1 MYFDST
7 LWAMT
12 RGVRLRMLM
21 CALLGLLGLT
31 AGIARFALLGKF
43 LAELFAGASGTALWW
58 PLAGAA
64 LAIVLRGGFEHA
76 LNLLAN
82 RNAALIQ
89 NNLRAQLY
97 DKIVELGP
105 AWFGG
110 QRTGGVMLA
119 VVDGVEQLQTFFGR
133 YLPQLFIAACAPIVI
148 FAFIAWWDWPVA
160 LVLLVAALITLVL
173 PLAAH
178 RSHKDASRQRARA
191 FKAFGEE
198 FLDAMQG
205 LPTLKAFGQ
214 SRTWGERLAQRARAL
229 SDNTFKVLGREV
241 SARFATDIG
250 ITVGAAAALALGAW
264 RVAEGQMTLAA
275 LLVVLMAGTEIFRPL
290 RDMRSVLHQGL
301 MGQSAAASVQALLDA
316 TTSAPQATATTG
328 QDDAAAAS
336 IASPHPQSCGVGQQT
351 GQSRQPSPDVIQKTL
366 YGGPLS
372 STASEPQTDH
382 TDAHQSAMPSSGPR
396 GGLAIAFRQVAFSYP
411 GGRQI
416 THQGMDFEI
425 RPGERV
431 GIVGPSGSGKSTLV
445 RLLLRLHDPQSGV
458 IEIDGRDLRTL
469 DPEAVRASISLV
481 AQDSTLFHGT
491 VEENLLMARP
501 DATPDQILAA
511 TTAANAHG
519 FISALPQGYQTVL
532 GERGTQLSGGQRQR
546 LTIARALLRDTPI
559 LILDEALS
567 SVDAENE
574 AEIQQALDRLSRGR
588 TTLVLAH
595 RLSSVI
601 GADRILVL
609 DGGRI
614 AETGTH
620 ETLMEGDTLYRQ
632 LMGGQQDSLHA
643 APTTSGVAPEDG
655 AHAALAS
662 MPETAGSRSNASD
675 SIPDGGTVLAPADD
689 DHKRPA
695 PISLDTEARHITTR
709 QVLQTLT
716 EIIRPWK
723 KQFTITVG
731 SGIGR
736 VAAFI
741 GVSVLG
747 ALVIARLKNGE
758 PFDGLLIGLFAVAIA
773 AAALHWIES
782 WLAHSI
788 AYQLLAEMR
797 ISLYQKLE
805 ALAPAYLL
813 RRRSGDLV
821 GLATQDVETV
831 EYFYA
836 HTVAPAFVATLVPVI
851 VLAILGI
858 AAWPLMLAL
867 LPFLLWA
874 GLSPWLNRARVDA
887 QGSRARQALGLLSA
901 HLAETIQGLSDLV
914 AFSAT
919 GRRRD
924 AFLTICQDYQRV
936 RLTLLADLSR
946 QSALLEIATGLGG
959 LAVATAGAWLVTQGA
974 LAASMLPL
982 LILLSVAAFL
992 PVSEIAQVSRQ
1003 LADTLASTRR
1013 LRTIHDEPVPVVDGP
1028 LAPPLTGA
1036 GLPLA
1041 FEDVTFTY
1049 PGRHQPALRSV
1060 SLSLP
1065 AGATLALVG
1074 PSGAGKS
1081 TLASLLLRFWD
1092 PQEGAVRIG
1101 EERLPDLTLDA
1112 LYSRIALVAQD
1123 TWLLNGTLE
1132 DNIRLA
1138 RPHANQDEL
1147 DQAVARAALSDFVA
1161 GLPEGLHTPVGERGV
1176 ALSGGQR
1183 QRIAIARAFLRDAPI
1198 LILDEATSHLDA
1210 ISESQ
1215 VHQALAELMR
1225 HRTTLIIAHRLSTIR
1240 QADTIAVVDGG
1251 QIVESGTHDAL
1262 LQQGGAYA
1270 NLVNRQMQAARQ

>member
-12 RGVRLRMLM
+12 RGVRARMLL
-21 CALLGLLGLT
+21 CGLLGLLGLA
-31 AGIARFALLGKF
+31 AGIARFALLGQF
-43 LAELFAGASGTALWW
+43 LARLFAGMDGPALWW

-64 LAIVLRGGFEHA
+64 AAIVLRGGLEHG
-76 LNLLAN
+76 LNRLAN
-82 RNAALIQ
+82 ANAARIQ
-89 NNLRAQLY
+89 DALRARLH

-119 VVDGVEQLQTFFGR
+119 VIDGVEQLQSFFGR
-133 YLPQLFIAACAPIVI
+133 YLPQLFIAACAPVMI

-160 LVLLVAALITLVL
+160 LVLLAAALVTLVL
-173 PLAAH
+173 PLVAH
-178 RSHKDASRQRARA
+178 RSHKDASRRRAQA

-198 FLDAMQG
+198 FLDAVQG

-214 SRTWGERLAQRARAL
+214 SRAWGERLAQRARAL

-264 RVAEGQMTLAA
+264 RVSEGRMSLAA

-290 RDMRSVLHQGL
+290 RDLRSVLHQGL
-301 MGQSAAASVQALLDA
+301 MGQSAAASVRALLDA
-316 TTSAPQATATTG
+316 TTPSPQGGGTAP
-328 QDDAAAAS
+328 AAA
-336 IASPHPQSCGVGQQT
+336 
-351 GQSRQPSPDVIQKTL
+351 
-366 YGGPLS
+366 
-372 STASEPQTDH
+372 
-382 TDAHQSAMPSSGPR
+382 R
-396 GGLAIAFRQVAFSYP
+396 GGLSIAFRNVVFAYP
-411 GGRQI
+411 GGRQV

-425 RPGERV
+425 RAGERV

-458 IEIDGRDLRTL
+458 IEFGGSDLRTL
-469 DPEAVRASISLV
+469 DPEAVRARISVV
-481 AQDSTLFHGT
+481 AQDSILFHGT
-491 VEENLLMARP
+491 VEENLLLARP
-501 DATPDQILAA
+501 DATPGQLRAA
-511 TTAANAHG
+511 AAAANAHD
-519 FISALPQGYQTVL
+519 FITALPQGYQTVL

-546 LTIARALLRDTPI
+546 LAIARALLRDTPV
-559 LILDEALS
+559 LVLDEALS

-574 AEIQQALDRLSRGR
+574 AGIQQALDRLSRGR

-601 GADRILVL
+601 NADRILVL
-609 DGGRI
+609 DRGRI
-614 AETGTH
+614 VETGTH
-620 ETLMEGDTLYRQ
+620 RTLMAGDTLYRR
-632 LMGGQQDSLHA
+632 LMGAQQGPAQASALPA
-643 APTTSGVAPEDG
+643 AADGTTPG
-655 AHAALAS
+655 AAAAD
-662 MPETAGSRSNASD
+662 AG
-675 SIPDGGTVLAPADD
+675 
-689 DHKRPA
+689 RPA
-695 PISLDTEARHITTR
+695 PVPLEAEARQVGTR
-709 QVLQTLT
+709 QAVQTLMQ
-716 EIIRPWK
+716 IIGPWRRR
-723 KQFTITVG
+723 FAATVA

-747 ALVIARLKNGE
+747 ALVIARLKDGE
-758 PFDGLLIGLFAVAIA
+758 PFGGLLAGLFAAAVA
-773 AAALHWIES
+773 AAVLHWIES
-782 WLAHSI
+782 WLAHAI
-788 AYQLLAEMR
+788 AYELLAEMR
-797 ISLYQKLE
+797 IALYRKLE

-813 RRRSGDLV
+813 RRRAGDLV

-836 HTVAPAFVATLVPVI
+836 HTVAPAFVAVLVPAV
-851 VLAILGI
+851 VLAVLGL

-874 GLSPWLNRARVDA
+874 GLAPWLNRARVDA
-887 QGSRARQALGLLSA
+887 QGNRARQALGLLGA
-901 HLAETIQGLSDLV
+901 HLSETIQGLSDLV

-919 GRRRD
+919 GRRRA
-924 AFLTICQDYQRV
+924 AFLAIAADYQRV
-936 RLTLLADLSR
+936 RLALLADLSR
-946 QSALLEIATGLGG
+946 QSALLEIATGMGG
-959 LAVATAGAWLVTQGA
+959 LAVAAAGAWWVAQGA
-974 LAASMLPL
+974 LSASLLPL
-982 LILLSVAAFL
+982 LMLLSVAAFL

-1003 LADTLASTRR
+1003 LADTLASARR
-1013 LRTIHDEPVPVVDGP
+1013 LRAIHDEPVLIKDGT
-1028 LAPPLTGA
+1028 LAPPLAPA

-1041 FEDVTFTY
+1041 FEGVGFTY
-1049 PGRHQPALRSV
+1049 PGRHRPALRDV
-1060 SLSLP
+1060 TLSLP

-1092 PQEGAVRIG
+1092 PQQGSVRIDG
-1101 EERLPDLTLDA
+1101 VALPDLTLDA
-1112 LYSRIALVAQD
+1112 LYRRIALVAQD

-1132 DNIRLA
+1132 ENIRLA
-1138 RPHANQDEL
+1138 RPDAGAADVAL
-1147 DQAVARAALSDFVA
+1147 AVERAALADFVA
-1161 GLPEGLHTPVGERGV
+1161 GLPEGLQTRVGERGV

-1198 LILDEATSHLDA
+1198 LVLDEATSHLDA
-1210 ISESQ
+1210 ISEAQ

-1251 QIVESGTHDAL
+1251 RIVESGTHEAL
-1262 LQQGGAYA
+1262 LRRGGAYA
-1270 NLVNRQMQAARQ
+1270 HLVQRQLAAARQAA